1 MDGSKILDI
10 GLGLA
15 IIFAV
20 FAMVASGISDL
31 IAGWFNLRG
40 KMLYD
45 ALGHVLGEAARDVVL
60 NHGLVQAQ
68 NKDGGSA
75 PTTRVNS
82 PSYLPSWMF
91 TLATLQRDLTAPGPA
106 APTPADLVESA
117 VAQLPTS
124 GAGGAIASLARQY
137 GDDMT
142 KIVSGIETWFDAYM
156 DRVQG
161 WYKRKSQWVLFF
173 VSLFVAITANVNVIG
188 ITHALANDD
197 ALRSQLANT
206 AVASCDGKTG
216 GEKEACVNEA
226 VKALPS
232 TKLGLLW
239 QPTCALDSCP
249 GNFLEQRGLSGPGD
263 WLTWAIGVAMGAIA
277 ISLGAP
283 FWFDLIGKG
292 KALKSAGGEPEHPAP
307 TPPTVGPQPSSSTPL
322 ANAIPGAV
330 TLSPAGG
337 TPPGPVLATPN
348 ERQTGRKLAADAPA
362 AAATQTALP
371 DFP

>member
-45 ALGHVLGEAARDVVL
+45 AG
-60 NHGLVQAQ
+60 
-68 NKDGGSA
+68 
-75 PTTRVNS
+75 TRPRRGRTGRRVEPRPGAS
-82 PSYLPSWMF
+82 PEQGRRVGTHDPGQLPSYLPSWMF